1 MTMEIKRIDR
11 QGRVV
16 IPKEW
21 RDKWGDEIILIEL
34 DDRIEILPRKKPN
47 LFRFFDKVKVE
58 IKGEDLEKELLED
71 LT

>member
-1 MTMEIKRIDR
+1 MIMEIKRIDR

-47 LFRFFDKVKVE
+47 LSRFFDMVEVE

-71 LT
+71 LI